1 MEREE
6 TLTVN
11 NSEYR
16 NVDVTYWLSLSTEHP
31 TQPSIQLVDHY
42 TDSVDGDMGATRNAE
57 CDTVHHHDHHH
68 ISLSYQPSSPSS
80 ASPNLATRHDGLV
93 YPVVAAQTNRAVSR
107 AHDGESPRIR
117 PAARFPGPQTRAWTA
132 SPALLH
138 WVRDTGELSRLRH
151 GQGCI

>member
-80 ASPNLATRHDGLV
+80 ASPISQHATMASSTQSL
-93 YPVVAAQTNRAVSR
+93 
-107 AHDGESPRIR
+107 PRR
-117 PAARFPGPQTRAWTA
+117 PTEP
-132 SPALLH
+132 
-138 WVRDTGELSRLRH
+138 
-151 GQGCI
+151 